1 MQLGNLWIER
11 LLAVFCLV
19 AAFLIWN
26 RAEAAEDSAVI
37 AEQRMSSG
45 NPVQGKRKIK
55 SENCLECHGEF
66 GVGLAPS
73 APKLAGQYADY
84 IVKQLKNFQT
94 GERKHPVMT
103 VMAEALIDDD
113 RYDIAAYYSSNPTM
127 QGESGEETKTARE
140 LFFKGDMTRNIMP
153 CQSCHGETGKGKYS
167 MTGCTP
173 VIGGQHMIYLREQLR
188 NWRKGERTNS
198 PGGVMN
204 VIAKSLSDAEIEA
217 LSNYISGM

>member
-1 MQLGNLWIER
+1 MRLGNLWIER
-11 LLAVFCLV
+11 LLAVFCVV

-26 RAEAAEDSAVI
+26 RAEAAEDNAVTT
-37 AEQRMSSG
+37 EQRMDSG
-45 NPVQGKRKIK
+45 DPVQGKRKIK
-55 SENCLECHGEF
+55 SENCQECHGES

-84 IVKQLKNFQT
+84 IIKQLRDFQG

-103 VMAEALIDDD
+103 VMAEALTDDD
-113 RYDIAAYYSSNPTM
+113 RADIAAHYSSNPVM
-127 QGESGEETKTARE
+127 QGEGSEENRVAKE
-140 LFFKGDMTRNIMP
+140 LYFRGDMSRNIMP
-153 CQSCHGETGKGKYS
+153 CRSCHGETGKGKYS
-167 MTGCTP
+167 ITGCYP

-188 NWRKGERTNS
+188 NWRKGERANS

-204 VIAKSLSDAEIEA
+204 VIARSLSDAEIEA

>member
-1 MQLGNLWIER
+1 MQWDWWVLCV
-11 LLAVFCLV
+11 LLALQ
-19 AAFLIWN
+19 LST
-26 RAEAAEDSAVI
+26 RAESAVES
-37 AEQRMSSG
+37 AAVLEQRMGSG
-45 NPVQGKRKIK
+45 DPAQGKRKIK
-55 SENCLECHGEF
+55 SENCQECHGEF
-66 GVGLAPS
+66 GIGLAPS

-84 IVKQLKNFQT
+84 VVKQLKNFQT

-103 VMAEALIDDD
+103 VMAEALTDDD
-113 RYDIAAYYSSNPTM
+113 RYDIAAYYSGNPTM
-127 QGESGEETKTARE
+127 QGEGGEETKTARE
-140 LFFKGDMTRNIMP
+140 LFSRGDMTRNILP

-167 MTGCTP
+167 MTGCYP